1 MIALAP
7 VAELVAEL
15 ATAQPGTAAECT
27 RMAERA
33 RAALRALNGE
43 ATSERLS
50 ARHRGEAW
58 APSAEHVAMGE
69 RLRAERLRL
78 ARLARRLERRER
90 AAGGAS

>member
-1 MIALAP
+1 MISLAP

-15 ATAQPGTAAECT
+15 ATAQPGSAAECS

-33 RAALRALNGE
+33 RTALRALNSE
-43 ATSERLS
+43 ATSERLA
-50 ARHRGEAW
+50 ARHRGVAW
-58 APSAEHVAMGE
+58 AASAEHVAMGE

-78 ARLARRLERRER
+78 ARLARRLERLER